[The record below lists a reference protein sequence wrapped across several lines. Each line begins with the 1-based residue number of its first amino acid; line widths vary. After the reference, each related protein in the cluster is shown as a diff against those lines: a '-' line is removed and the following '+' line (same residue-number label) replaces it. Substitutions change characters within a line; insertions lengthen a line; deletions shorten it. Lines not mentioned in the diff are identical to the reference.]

1 MEKSE
6 FYAEI
11 KTVCE
16 KFVKENQNNNN
27 KKTPKRQ
34 PKTKA
39 VKK

>member
-11 KTVCE
+11 NTVCE
-16 KFVKENQNNNN
+16 KFVQENQKNSK
-27 KKTPKRQ
+27 KKTTKRQ
-34 PKTKA
+34 PKTKV